1 MDEEILQSAMTIL
14 YLAKLLDGSGRLP
27 KFLDLVGN
35 DLEICW
41 DNQYIAERCA
51 CECVFQNTKVYY
63 HEGKPVSRDEWT
75 ENREVYVFRDPILN
89 RFDTLCREYEAQRSI
104 SKVENPYARR
114 LEDTI
119 HHAMQFRDYSYD
131 YLWKDGTEDRKGP
144 KIVLFLFEEFC
155 SYCKIPE
162 GLCEVIDFCV
172 SGIKQL
178 ERELEKQAVKI
189 ISPPTAVTPEYKEAA

>member
-14 YLAKLLDGSGRLP
+14 YLAKLLDNSGRLP

-75 ENREVYVFRDPILN
+75 ENREVYVFRDPVLN
-89 RFDTLCREYEAQRSI
+89 RFDALCREYEAQRSI

-119 HHAMQFRDYSYD
+119 HHAMRFHDYSYD

-155 SYCKIPE
+155 SYHEIPE
-162 GLCEVIDFCV
+162 GLCGIIDFCELGV
-172 SGIKQL
+172 KQL
-178 ERELEKQAVKI
+178 ECELEKQEANI
-189 ISPPTAVTPEYKEAA
+189 IPLPTAVTPEYKEAA